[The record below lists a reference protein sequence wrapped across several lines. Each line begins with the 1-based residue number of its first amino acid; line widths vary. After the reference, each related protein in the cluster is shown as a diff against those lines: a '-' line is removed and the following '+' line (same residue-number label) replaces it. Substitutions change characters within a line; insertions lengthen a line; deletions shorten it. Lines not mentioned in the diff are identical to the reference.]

1 MSDYEGIEVGRDEF
15 NKELVRALDDLVSA
29 ARHHEAEINASFAK
43 SDEVF
48 RRRRAEDAERV
59 RTRSED
65 FLLRETPADYGKVDN
80 RFDRIERAL
89 IEMRAAT
96 KADFDEIRRTMATKV
111 ELEALDDKIKMVADG
126 YQAISR
132 RLDQVADLLKMRVV
146 MP

>member
-1 MSDYEGIEVGRDEF
+1 MANDEQTTVERDEF
-15 NKELVRALDDLVSA
+15 NKELVRALDDLASA
-29 ARHHEAEINASFAK
+29 ARHHEAEIKASFAR

-59 RTRSED
+59 RARSED
-65 FLLRETPADYGKVDN
+65 FLLRETPADYGNVDN

-96 KADFDEIRRTMATKV
+96 KADFDDIRRTMATKV
-111 ELEALDDKIKMVADG
+111 ELEALDDKIKMIADG

-132 RLDQVADLLKMRVV
+132 RLDHVAELLKMRVV